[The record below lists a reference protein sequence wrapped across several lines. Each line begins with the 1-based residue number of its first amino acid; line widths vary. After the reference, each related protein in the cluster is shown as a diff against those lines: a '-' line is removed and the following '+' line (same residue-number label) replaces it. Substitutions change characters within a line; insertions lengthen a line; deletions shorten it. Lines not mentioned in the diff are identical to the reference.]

1 MPKAIFLVF
10 IFGLLQIASAS
21 SILEGEWHPLDSQD
35 SVRLVEF
42 NHLLTFSGQSYYSN
56 GAEVKWFF
64 KYSLPKD
71 RQVNPG
77 ELLNGRVRSVDSYY
91 NCVFDEKA
99 QAQLQADGTL
109 KIHFPTLTYHRETR
123 SVRDGRSGH
132 YYERQVDW
140 TDWGW
145 VERIYHFPIERY
157 RVISS
162 ECVVDQRNWITQ
174 VLIRK

>member
-1 MPKAIFLVF
+1 MSKSLLLVF
-10 IFGLLQIASAS
+10 ILSLVQISSAS
-21 SILEGEWHPLDSQD
+21 SLLEGEWLPLDSQE

-42 NHLLTFSGQSYYSN
+42 NQILTFSTHSYYSN

-64 KYSLPKD
+64 KYALPEN
-71 RQVNPG
+71 REVSPG
-77 ELLNGRVRSVDSYY
+77 EVLEGRVRSIDSYY

-109 KIHFPTLTYHRETR
+109 KIHYPTLTYHRETR
-123 SVRDGRSGH
+123 SIRDGNSGH
-132 YYERQVDW
+132 YYEREVDW
-140 TDWGW
+140 THWGW
-145 VERIYHFPIERY
+145 VEKIYHFPIERY

-162 ECVVDQRNWITQ
+162 ECVIDQRNWITE